1 MLFNPIE
8 TLCEWKQLG
17 GNWMSHSICCPHAT
31 AMLIYSKCTSLPT
44 SFLQLT
50 HDCAL
55 NLPQSWRGLLS
66 STEWCFSLNSAGTL
80 SPACRASLSI
90 MISTMPVR
98 CYLVMFE
105 DRLCC
110 WTSGNVVWNARRFN
124 TSFHWSFSHAHSSF
138 ISQKY
143 LALHLIT
150 FDCWSNGDRDQFL
163 SVWTW
168 GSYSCIPITTQL
180 L

>member
-1 MLFNPIE
+1 MWVKTIGRKLNESLHLLPACHSDVNIFQMYFSPHQFLTAHTWLRTQSATVLERTAFLYWVMLFIK
-8 TLCEWKQLG
+8 LCRNLVACLSGQ
-17 GNWMSHSICCPHAT
+17 SI
-31 AMLIYSKCTSLPT
+31 SRS
-44 SFLQLT
+44 
-50 HDCAL
+50 
-55 NLPQSWRGLLS
+55 
-66 STEWCFSLNSAGTL
+66 
-80 SPACRASLSI
+80 SI